1 MKTHLLF
8 LPFLFLIC
16 CNGFTQETEIKNDSL
31 KIRMNNS
38 LRNVFF
44 VGDKFVTK
52 SKFEDIIRT
61 NQEAYTYYRKGNN
74 QFLLSNLLRIPGGI
88 AVGYIIGN
96 LIAEA
101 KPVWA
106 IGGVG
111 VALIII
117 SIPLKKSMKYNL
129 QKGADI
135 FNAGLNNQT
144 SFWDRSEIGLSI
156 ADGGVGITLNF

>member
-1 MKTHLLF
+1 MKTHFIF
-8 LPFLFLIC
+8 LPFLFTIC
-16 CNGFTQETEIKNDSL
+16 FNCFTQETEITNDSL

-61 NQEAYTYYRKGNN
+61 NQKAYSYYRTGNN
-74 QFLLSNLLRIPGGI
+74 QFILSNFLGIPGGI
-88 AVGYIIGN
+88 AVGYIIGS
-96 LIAEA
+96 LIVSA
-101 KPVWA
+101 KPIWA

-117 SIPLKKSMKYNL
+117 NIPVKKSMKYNL
-129 QKGADI
+129 QKGIDI
-135 FNAGLNNQT
+135 YNAGLNNQT

-156 ADGGVGITLNF
+156 ADGGVGVTLNF